1 MKVCVFGGG
10 EAVGEHVLKLL
21 DAAGHDA
28 VTMAETENRA
38 EEMKMLGAAEVFISG
53 SGDFSKA
60 LAGADAV
67 IYIPGAGSG
76 AAESQD
82 ALVDH
87 EAVGAVLEAARHEQL
102 GRIVYLSAVRTDEP
116 EETKETGEKHKPEAW
131 VEDSSLTYT
140 VIRAAKTVS
149 KPGKGTIEA
158 AESLDCEDAEMPY
171 EDVAAVLVE
180 ALDNENT
187 FHKTFEVT
195 AGDMGVKEALD
206 AL

>member
-1 MKVCVFGGG
+1 MKIGVFGGG

-38 EEMKMLGAAEVFISG
+38 EELKMMGAAEVFISE

-60 LAGADAV
+60 LAGPDAV
-67 IYIPGAGSG
+67 IYMPGAGSG

-87 EAVGAVLEAARHEQL
+87 DAVSAALEAAQREQV
-102 GRIVYLSAVRTDEP
+102 GRIVCLSTVRTDEP
-116 EETKETGEKHKPEAW
+116 EETKETGGKHKPEAW
-131 VEDSSLTYT
+131 MEESGLTYT
-140 VIRAAKTVS
+140 VIRVSKAVS

-158 AESLDCEDAEMPY
+158 AESLDGEVADMPY

-187 FHKTFEVT
+187 FRKTFEVT
-195 AGDMGVKEALD
+195 AGETVIKEALD